1 VWKQAFAKE
10 LGWKENKTN
19 QQPASQSSSS
29 WGGGKRQWPV
39 PSRGHW
45 GLINGSAVPL
55 KTLPSRRPDRLT
67 GSHAVRRRHKTHA
80 LAGWSTHIFKLLL
93 YFIITTMSSSAT
105 EFIIMEDVDDD
116 DTTNPMDAAFDAAV
130 DDHDTMDNEN
140 ELASLA
146 LAKQLM
152 AEEAMSSYANAMA
165 LLQQSDLSN
174 EDFALVLQTMNEDH
188 GVDHE
193 DAEDN
198 SADAADDGTTNRP
211 NGNNNGDHYETLLQ
225 LGDRIGNV
233 KTERWRL
240 NAPIE
245 IAKLPTMIYYH
256 QQHQH
261 GSSSSSSSA
270 NTTSCADHHHV
281 VDHVEDAKCL
291 VCQCDYDNGDAL
303 RQLPCSHTF
312 HQECV
317 DPWLMDHDVCPSCRE
332 PIVVDVDV
340 AVDHAT
346 MNTTMSD

>member
-1 VWKQAFAKE
+1 
-10 LGWKENKTN
+10 
-19 QQPASQSSSS
+19 
-29 WGGGKRQWPV
+29 
-39 PSRGHW
+39 
-45 GLINGSAVPL
+45 
-55 KTLPSRRPDRLT
+55 
-67 GSHAVRRRHKTHA
+67 
-80 LAGWSTHIFKLLL
+80 
-93 YFIITTMSSSAT
+93 MSSSAT

-198 SADAADDGTTNRP
+198 SADAANGTTNRP
-211 NGNNNGDHYETLLQ
+211 NGNNNGDRYETLLQ

-240 NAPIE
+240 NAPNE
-245 IAKLPTMIYYH
+245 IAKLPTMIYH
-256 QQHQH
+256 HHKQPEHCLSL
-261 GSSSSSSSA
+261 SSS
-270 NTTSCADHHHV
+270 NTTCANHV
-281 VDHVEDAKCL
+281 VDHLDAKCL
-291 VCQCDYDNGDAL
+291 VCQCDYDDGDAL

-332 PIVVDVDV
+332 PIVVN
-340 AVDHAT
+340 VDHHHAT
-346 MNTTMSD
+346 SSTTTMMSD